1 MSIDIDKIVNYRREY
16 AGAIQKNQISGNR
29 LTGLCPFHD
38 DKNASFSVDLVT
50 GKYTCFACGAS
61 GNYIDFYAETH
72 GINTKEA
79 YKRILSEY
87 GITPEE
93 KKPAA
98 SDVPYNVSMYAEEKH
113 LPKDWLTSTFSLAS
127 GRERSGQNY
136 IRIPYLDESCTQ
148 VCFRKRYPKTAPQR
162 FKWSQGSAGKIVL
175 YGLWH
180 MAEFREKGYVILVEG
195 ESDTQTLWHL
205 GFPALGVPGA
215 SMFKVEWC
223 EQLSGLK
230 LYLHIEPDQG
240 GKTFLAQMT
249 KRLREGGFTGEVYTW
264 ACSGGGAK
272 DPSDLYIDKGSAAA
286 QSYIKD
292 ALHAA
297 KRLDISDIEVA
308 IKDAPVHLRQPEGW
322 IYSEKGISMIDQ
334 KTLEPVCICRTPIIL
349 TRRLRSV
356 ETSEEKIEVAFK
368 RDGKWKSITRRR
380 SELFQS
386 RSIVSLADEGCT
398 VTSENAKFVVRFLQA
413 LEEENI
419 DIIDVVESTSS
430 FGWQS
435 GGRFLPGHD
444 GGLVLDIDPS
454 MSGWASSYC
463 MNGTLNGWI
472 KQMRPLREN
481 NRFRFILAGSFTAPL
496 MRILKQRIFFIYNWG
511 GSKGGKTAA
520 IKAALSAWGDPEG
533 LMTSFNSTQVG
544 LERAAAFY
552 SDLPLGIDE
561 RQLAGK
567 GQDSLEKLV
576 YMLSSGQGK
585 LRGAKTGGIQAQN
598 TWRTVILASGEEPIL
613 RETSQTGVGTRMIEI
628 IGAPFDQEAQA
639 KEMHHRCAENCG
651 WAGPKFVEYIM
662 SLAPGYIEDMY
673 STIIDALADATG
685 SGNGAH
691 LSAIA
696 AVTTADILLGEAIF
710 EPDQYSTDLID
721 RAFEMAMQVARE
733 IQESEPPDVNVS
745 AVRFIADWI
754 QMNSDGFKGTA
765 RERLG
770 FMDMDNHICIFPTA
784 LRKALEGEGFSSRK
798 TIKYLADEKYII
810 TTERSDRDC
819 GVHTSVGRRFEGR
832 TCRVICFVTEK
843 LFDEGF
849 SKDFFEAVH
858 DAPEF

>member
-16 AGAIQKNQISGNR
+16 AAVIQKNQISGNR

-61 GNYIDFYAETH
+61 GNYIDFYAQTH
-72 GINTKEA
+72 GIDTKEA

-87 GITPEE
+87 GIMPEE
-93 KKPAA
+93 RKPAVT
-98 SDVPYNVSMYAEEKH
+98 DTPYNVTVYAEEKH

-148 VCFRKRYPKTAPQR
+148 VCFRKRYPKNAPQR
-162 FKWSQGSAGKIVL
+162 FKWAQGSAGKIIL

-180 MAEFREKGYVILVEG
+180 MAEFREKGHVILVEG

-215 SMFKVEWC
+215 SMFKADWC
-223 EQLSGLK
+223 EHLTGLK

-240 GKTFLAQMT
+240 GKIFLTQMT

-264 ACSGGGAK
+264 SCSSGGVK
-272 DPSDLYIDKGSAAA
+272 DPSALFIEKGPSAA
-286 QSYIKD
+286 QSYIRD

-297 KRLDISDIEVA
+297 KRLDITNIEVA

-322 IYSEKGISMIDQ
+322 IYSDKGISMIDQ
-334 KTLEPVCICRTPIIL
+334 KTFEPVCICRTPIIL

-368 RDGKWKSITRRR
+368 RDGKWKSVTRRR
-380 SELFQS
+380 SDLFQS

-398 VTSENAKFVVRFLQA
+398 VTSENAKLVVRFLQA
-413 LEEENI
+413 LEDENI

-435 GGRFLPGHD
+435 GNRFLPGHD

-454 MSGWASSYC
+454 MSGWAAAYC

-472 KQMRPLREN
+472 RQMSPLREN
-481 NRFRFILAGSFTAPL
+481 NRFRFIMAGSFVAPL

-520 IKAALSAWGDPEG
+520 IKAALSAWGDPDG

-628 IGAPFDQEAQA
+628 IGAPFDQETQA

-651 WAGPKFVEYIM
+651 WAGPKFVEYILNLE
-662 SLAPGYIEDMY
+662 SGYIEDMY
-673 STIIDALADATG
+673 STIVDALAEATG

-696 AVTTADILLGEAIF
+696 AVTTADVLLGEAIF
-710 EPDQYSTDLID
+710 ETEKDGTELID
-721 RAFEMAMQVARE
+721 RAFEMAVQVARE

-754 QMNSDGFKGTA
+754 QMNADGFKGSA

-770 FMDMDNHICIFPTA
+770 FTDSYNHICVFPTA

-798 TIKYLADEKYII
+798 TVKYLSDEHYII
-810 TTERSDRDC
+810 TSERPDRKG
-819 GVHTSVGRRFEGR
+819 GVDTTVCRKFENR
-832 TCRVICFVTEK
+832 TCRVLCFATEK
-843 LFDEGF
+843 LFEEGF
-849 SKDFFEAVH
+849 SRDFFEITH